1 MKRKQHT
8 DAEKTTVRYQEHGGD
23 TNPCKITYSP
33 KRHAALMSLPDEEA
47 EKRQYAIMEYN
58 SEMDSCKV
66 TYSPKRPVRTEAQR
80 SKGRNIE
87 ILGPQTMDE
96 LQTTIE
102 IVLSGMR
109 YPQPSGSEDEESEEE
124 GDDESDTQ

>member
-8 DAEKTTVRYQEHGGD
+8 DEERK
-23 TNPCKITYSP
+23 S
-33 KRHAALMSLPDEEA
+33 KRHAALMSLPDGDA
-47 EKRQYAIMEYN
+47 EKSQYAIMEYDR
-58 SEMDSCKV
+58 ETDSCKV

-80 SKGRNIE
+80 SKGRNVE

-109 YPQPSGSEDEESEEE
+109 FPQASGSEDEDSEEE